1 MCSHHTSVCFVAF
14 FSTRRCVARV
24 VGNIRNRNKTHGSTV
39 NKGFDCLS
47 TFLCTFFD
55 IFLSFSSSFEC
66 VVNMGEQ
73 HQDPVTSVILVYFT
87 IFSRKHVQHI
97 FILFTFC
104 WSTATKH
111 YKECLFWS
119 AIDVWVPVHVSTHRL
134 CGTKNKIQ
142 KTTILFDKCI
152 KIETK
157 LKRNTKKCLANVMCD
172 KRKQHTVRNWSIS
185 KTKNARM
192 FVHE

>member
-1 MCSHHTSVCFVAF
+1 MTVYLLFYVLFSIFFCHSLLLLSVWWTWVNSIKTQLHQLFSYISLF
-14 FSTRRCVARV
+14 FL
-24 VGNIRNRNKTHGSTV
+24 GSMY
-39 NKGFDCLS
+39 N
-47 TFLCTFFD
+47 TF
-55 IFLSFSSSFEC
+55 SF
-66 VVNMGEQ
+66 
-73 HQDPVTSVILVYFT
+73 Y
-87 IFSRKHVQHI
+87 
-97 FILFTFC
+97 LFFC